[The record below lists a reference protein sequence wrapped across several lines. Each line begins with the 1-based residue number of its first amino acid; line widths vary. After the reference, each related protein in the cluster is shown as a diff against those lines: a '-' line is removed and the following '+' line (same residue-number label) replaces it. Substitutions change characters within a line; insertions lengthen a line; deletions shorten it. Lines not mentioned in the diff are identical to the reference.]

1 MTNPTAHGVSVF
13 DGLVDAPSDL
23 SAAIARVRERLS
35 RHGDI
40 PGALDAEL
48 TLVLAAAEQWNAYNE
63 RKQRVIAAGMG
74 RSPLRDAAERAAAPV
89 AWQPIA
95 TAPEGRVVLVFYKNQ
110 LGNGRTMRAR
120 YYLPETLESEQTES
134 GWADEGW
141 YEESEAYEYLM
152 PLEHEPTHWM
162 PMPAAPDAAAPAQA
176 EPQPV
181 SVPYELPA
189 HAEPQPAPTPNPG
202 PIGSSLGVAALD
214 VAALVK
220 RFGERARGANDN
232 AQRGGDADAQ
242 VWSIVAQDYRDARAM
257 LTAQQARIDA
267 LASSRDAAVR
277 LWNEAGEEIEALK
290 HDNGRMVER
299 EEGLREALEA
309 ADGMRR
315 GEDCPMCDAGTLRN
329 PAKLHW
335 DSCAFANYDIAR
347 AALARKEG
355 E

>member
-1 MTNPTAHGVSVF
+1 M
-13 DGLVDAPSDL
+13 SDL
-23 SAAIARVRERLS
+23 TAAIARVRAATTFADGEPMP
-35 RHGDI
+35 D
-40 PGALDAEL
+40 GALPHDDFYCGEL
-48 TLVLAAAEQWNAYNE
+48 RTL
-63 RKQRVIAAGMG
+63 IA
-74 RSPLRDAAERAAAPV
+74 AAERAAAQPV

-176 EPQPV
+176 EP
-181 SVPYELPA
+181 PA
-189 HAEPQPAPTPNPG
+189 
-202 PIGSSLGVAALD
+202 D
-214 VAALVK
+214 ALVEEESISDMLSRHDRETRAAILRAHHKMIGAEAK
-220 RFGERARGANDN
+220 RDAVERQMQTFNAVVQERDAKIVEATERAE
-232 AQRGGDADAQ
+232 
-242 VWSIVAQDYRDARAM
+242 RAES
-257 LTAQQARIDA
+257 A
-267 LASSRDAAVR
+267 LAAA
-277 LWNEAGEEIEALK
+277 NERA
-290 HDNGRMVER
+290 
-299 EEGLREALEA
+299 EGMRVALEA

>member
-1 MTNPTAHGVSVF
+1 MTDPTKHGVSVF

-176 EPQPV
+176 EPQHV
-181 SVPYELPA
+181 SVSYELPA
-189 HAEPQPAPTPNPG
+189 QAEPQPEAIPIAP
-202 PIGSSLGVAALD
+202 VEVVRQALKELLESISECRMD
-214 VAALVK
+214 QVTA
-220 RFGERARGANDN
+220 RFAKAS
-232 AQRGGDADAQ
+232 
-242 VWSIVAQDYRDARAM
+242 VMARAVVD
-257 LTAQQARIDA
+257 RYKDA
-267 LASSRDAAVR
+267 
-277 LWNEAGEEIEALK
+277 
-290 HDNGRMVER
+290 
-299 EEGLREALEA
+299 
-309 ADGMRR
+309 
-315 GEDCPMCDAGTLRN
+315 T
-329 PAKLHW
+329 
-335 DSCAFANYDIAR
+335 
-347 AALARKEG
+347 
-355 E
+355 